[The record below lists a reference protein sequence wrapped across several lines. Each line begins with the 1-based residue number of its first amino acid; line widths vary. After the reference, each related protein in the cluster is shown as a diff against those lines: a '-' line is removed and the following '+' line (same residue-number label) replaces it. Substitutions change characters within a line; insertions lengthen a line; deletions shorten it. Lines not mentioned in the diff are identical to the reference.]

1 MVLREASSA
10 DLPTLVALVHAA
22 FAEYHGR
29 LDPPS
34 GAETETEDTLRRALE
49 RGGAA
54 LACLDHEAIGCVF
67 YHRED
72 DHVSFGRLSVAPSF
86 RGHRVGEALTAYVEQ
101 QAHAMGVARVQLGF
115 RLGLPYLQTY
125 YERLGYHV
133 IRRESHPGYTAPTY
147 AVMEKSLG

>member
-10 DLPTLVALVHAA
+10 DLATLVALVHAA

-54 LACLDHEAIGCVF
+54 LACRDDEAIGCVF
-67 YHRED
+67 YHREGD
-72 DHVSFGRLSVAPSF
+72 AVYFGRLSVAPSF
-86 RGHRVGEALTAYVEQ
+86 RGHGVGEALTAYVER
-101 QAHAMGVARVQLGF
+101 QARAMGVARIQLGF
-115 RLGLPYLQTY
+115 RLALPYLQMY

-133 IRRESHPGYTAPTY
+133 VRRESHPGYAVATY
-147 AVMEKSLG
+147 AVMEKRVG

>member
-49 RGGAA
+49 RGAAA
-54 LACLDHEAIGCVF
+54 LACRDDEAIGCVF
-67 YHRED
+67 YHREGGALY
-72 DHVSFGRLSVAPSF
+72 FGRLSVVPAC
-86 RGHRVGEALTAYVEQ
+86 RGQRVGEALTTYVEQ
-101 QAHAMGVARVQLGF
+101 QARAMGLARV
-115 RLGLPYLQTY
+115 RLGTRLALPHLQTY
-125 YERLGYHV
+125 YERLGYRV
-133 IRRESHPGYTAPTY
+133 VSREKHPGYAVPTY
-147 AVMEKSLG
+147 AVMEKKMG